1 MPGEVPLYSD
11 AGALIGWVAPDWA
24 EANAAHLR
32 LVRTRRAHAIARAYL
47 RSDDSELVAWLERSG
62 RRSNYGAAFL
72 QHLDGRVVW
81 ALRGVR
87 GSR

>member
-11 AGALIGWVAPDWA
+11 AGALIGWVAPEWA
-24 EANAAHLR
+24 EAHAAHLR
-32 LVRTRRAHAIARAYL
+32 IVRSRRARAVVRAYL
-47 RSDDSELVAWLERSG
+47 REDDGALVAWLEQSG

-87 GSR
+87 GSG